1 MNILPNG
8 LANYLCRV
16 TKANSKLITSSDALM
31 EDWYAD
37 VYYKLNPW
45 VDSKGKNNTHSMQD
59 SNSTLTT
66 NFLK

>member
-1 MNILPNG
+1 
-8 LANYLCRV
+8 
-16 TKANSKLITSSDALM
+16 M

-45 VDSKGKNNTHSMQD
+45 VDPKGKNNTHSMQD

-66 NFLK
+66 DFLK